1 MPAARIFWTL
11 GLIVAAAGLG
21 GCASTANTT
30 KPQLAETAS
39 LAGADAGYALA
50 LPDTVS
56 VLPESAFAAAAPNAD
71 LAALPS
77 PMQPGGE
84 PAAQPVVVA
93 SAEPGFVPASYAA
106 PSSPSEAG
114 PGVVDR
120 LTVLDFKDL
129 PKGKTKV
136 TRFDLAG
143 TDCGKISR
151 VLVNSATQCEGTGV
165 DPNACTRQLKTE
177 TKAKIAFGV

>member
-1 MPAARIFWTL
+1 MKTATRIFSAAVATAISW
-11 GLIVAAAGLG
+11 GAAAQEATAGSASALSLELNG
-21 GCASTANTT
+21 AQPSDKGCRLTFVVKNE
-30 KPQLAETAS
+30 L
-39 LAGADAGYALA
+39 GADLSKAAFEIAL
-50 LPDTVS
+50 
-56 VLPESAFAAAAPNAD
+56 FN
-71 LAALPS
+71 
-77 PMQPGGE
+77 
-84 PAAQPVVVA
+84 
-93 SAEPGFVPASYAA
+93 
-106 PSSPSEAG
+106 EA
-114 PGVVDR
+114 GVVDR